1 MIRWDYVLAG
11 VAILLAIPSLFAP
24 WYSGP
29 QAIVVASAIAA
40 IALLLAALVVQRNLN
55 RPAISV
61 RAQTTSVIFEN
72 DRTIARLVK
81 SYEFRVHRKGL
92 DHWVHRN
99 ISAEGQVSDFR
110 WNGEIVP
117 GGDIVKRSAYFQVT
131 VRNRYAWP
139 LDTTIRGELSYV
151 LTDSFEE
158 DVEYLQYV
166 SDMPTQRA
174 RLRVEFPPNDQCTS
188 AYLQRREN
196 GVVETFE
203 DGVERDPQG
212 RWLEA
217 AVKNPKGGQ
226 EYTVF
231 WHW

>member
-11 VAILLAIPSLFAP
+11 VAI
-24 WYSGP
+24 
-29 QAIVVASAIAA
+29 
-40 IALLLAALVVQRNLN
+40 LLAALVVQRNLN

-61 RAQTTSVIFEN
+61 RAQTT
-72 DRTIARLVK
+72 
-81 SYEFRVHRKGL
+81 Y
-92 DHWVHRN
+92 
-99 ISAEGQVSDFR
+99 
-110 WNGEIVP
+110 
-117 GGDIVKRSAYFQVT
+117 
-131 VRNRYAWP
+131 
-139 LDTTIRGELSYV
+139 
-151 LTDSFEE
+151 
-158 DVEYLQYV
+158 YV

>member
-61 RAQTTSVIFEN
+61 RAQTT
-72 DRTIARLVK
+72 
-81 SYEFRVHRKGL
+81 Y
-92 DHWVHRN
+92 
-99 ISAEGQVSDFR
+99 
-110 WNGEIVP
+110 
-117 GGDIVKRSAYFQVT
+117 
-131 VRNRYAWP
+131 
-139 LDTTIRGELSYV
+139 
-151 LTDSFEE
+151 
-158 DVEYLQYV
+158 YV